1 MVTNGHLN
9 LNEDHLY
16 IDYNKNESYLSPDVT
31 LYQKPGSP
39 DHLYLDY
46 SATDDHIYIDYN
58 DILDNIDIQV
68 EPPRVT
74 LPSQV
79 EPPRVSLP
87 SPLLARNSARVQE
100 VIVEPMYKQNTH
112 LMNGA
117 LTDSWASLCAPA
129 STEGNTESAVSA
141 DGGVLCNAVVIK
153 PSDGSS
159 DVDTPKTLL
168 SRPVTPSVTP
178 PVTRGPR
185 VCTVAPPDIIKQPP
199 QPPQEPLKQ
208 PLQEIPYQYL
218 NNRAVLL
225 GPSVQ
230 QTEAQINCSLQEPD
244 QESDQEPFLGPPSP
258 ESLSDQERLL
268 GPPSPES
275 LTDCRRL
282 TRANSASTDDSQALL
297 LYIESESSVWK
308 ALKTLGIP
316 LLAQDIIY
324 TTYVTLP
331 DSDETFVLRRAQEL
345 CLRIENIAT
354 SCKNSY
360 ILENIILEPWN
371 LFDDSAGCIC

>member
-1 MVTNGHLN
+1 MLYSKDGSESCKKFYGTGYTLLDQVENMVTNGHLN

-141 DGGVLCNAVVIK
+141 DGGVLGNAVVIK
-153 PSDGSS
+153 PSAGSS
-159 DVDTPKTLL
+159 DVDTPKILL

-225 GPSVQ
+225 GPSAH
-230 QTEAQINCSLQEPD
+230 QTEAQINCSLQDPD
-244 QESDQEPFLGPPSP
+244 QDPDQEPFLGLPSP
-258 ESLSDQERLL
+258 ESLTDQERLL

-297 LYIESESSVWK
+297 LYIESESSV
-308 ALKTLGIP
+308 
-316 LLAQDIIY
+316 
-324 TTYVTLP
+324 
-331 DSDETFVLRRAQEL
+331 
-345 CLRIENIAT
+345 
-354 SCKNSY
+354 
-360 ILENIILEPWN
+360 
-371 LFDDSAGCIC
+371 